1 MTTITAT
8 VNTQNQLKVRKV
20 DSQEDLRLRSS
31 IASRAINSMDDI
43 DVTALADGSVLVYKQ
58 ETSKWTSTTLL
69 NKQTVD
75 AGEF

>member
-1 MTTITAT
+1 MTIIKAT
-8 VNTQNQLKVRKV
+8 VNTQNQLKVKRV
-20 DSQEDLRLRSS
+20 DGQEDLRLRSA
-31 IASRAINSMDDI
+31 IASREINTMDDI
-43 DVTALADGSVLVYKQ
+43 DVTTLTDGSVLVYKQ